1 MSKTDFFG
9 ENHMNANEFVITA
22 FDQLMKNVRE
32 KDAPEDADSLLLM
45 AFNAGIRC
53 ANDWYDQQHSK
64 RALESME
71 YLTNM
76 YKNLAA
82 TATSKTHS
90 K

>member
-1 MSKTDFFG
+1 
-9 ENHMNANEFVITA
+9 MNANEFVITA

-76 YKNLAA
+76 YKNLAT
-82 TATSKTHS
+82 TATSKTQP